1 VLVHNAGTLT
11 EITDDT
17 FDAEVLHADRPVLVE
32 FWATWCPPCRML
44 APVLAELAA
53 EHADRLRVVK
63 LDMDTNPRAVAR
75 YGVRAAPTMLVF
87 EGGEAVRMIVGAK
100 PKAALVRDLD
110 GLL

>member
-1 VLVHNAGTLT
+1 VPVHAGKLT
-11 EITDDT
+11 EVTDET
-17 FDAEVLHADRPVLVE
+17 FDAEVLRADRPVLVE

-63 LDMDTNPRAVAR
+63 LDMDVNPMSVAR

-87 EGGEAVRMIVGAK
+87 ERGEPVRMIVGAK
-100 PKAALVRDLD
+100 PKAALVREL
-110 GLL
+110 GLS